1 MVSGGG
7 GTTVVRIRVLRG
19 VAVLA
24 LASLLASTA
33 ARGDEV
39 PSLPDDLATA
49 APSGTGVAM
58 IDVATSGNI
67 RKELGEPAGLTIDG
81 SDTAYFE
88 VIVEDVSVGTS
99 CPGRGIRVAPLRG
112 YFVVIELS
120 STMNADV
127 SRLPGVGADVFM
139 PLVAEAFHIIGP
151 EGQEVPPG
159 PTEAS
164 WACFENDDL
173 AAPFIGPGE
182 STAGLL
188 VLDSPFESGTL
199 AYEPAGPGW
208 QWEF

>member
-1 MVSGGG
+1 MVSCGGG
-7 GTTVVRIRVLRG
+7 MTSARIRLLRG
-19 VAVLA
+19 LGALA
-24 LASLLASTA
+24 LASLLAATA
-33 ARGDEV
+33 ARGEEA
-39 PSLPDDLATA
+39 PSLPDDLAIA
-49 APSGTGVAM
+49 APSGTGVTTLE
-58 IDVATSGNI
+58 VAASGNI
-67 RKELGEPAGLTIDG
+67 RKELDEAAGLTIDG

-88 VIVEDVSVGTS
+88 VVVEDVSVRTS
-99 CPGRGIRVAPLRG
+99 CPGRGVRVAPLRG

-120 STMNADV
+120 STMDANV
-127 SRLPGVGADVFM
+127 SRLPGGGADVFM

-164 WACFENDDL
+164 WACFENADL
-173 AAPFIGPGE
+173 AAPFVGPGE